1 MDTTVF
7 QRFQT
12 SLIAKRHNLIEWL
25 GQTPPT
31 KKQIQL
37 GIANEQAVQTHLQ
50 VVDQALEKISNQTLG
65 ICEVC
70 HKYVDTDLLEMDY
83 TTSVCLD
90 HYSEQERRQLEA
102 ELELSA
108 VVQRALLPQQMPEIP
123 GLNLAAFSRPAN
135 IIGGDYFDFLQF
147 RDGAYGLIIAD
158 AMGHGISASMLMSSF
173 QTALRTLV
181 PEKESPVE
189 VLERINHIILHN
201 INYVTFVTAFLCR
214 FDPSTRVLT
223 FSNAGQN
230 PPLLYRNRER
240 TVRWLKPTGPALGI
254 IESYYLKAESV
265 TLSDG
270 DILLFYTDGIT
281 EAINPQKEPFGQDR
295 LAALVQQNSSLSAQ
309 NLVRVVRQAVE
320 DFSGGRPLEDDI
332 TLIAG
337 RLEINP
343 VS

>member
-1 MDTTVF
+1 MDTSIL

-12 SLIAKRHNLIEWL
+12 SLIEKRHNLVEWL
-25 GQTPPT
+25 GQTPPA

-37 GIANEQAVQTHLQ
+37 GSADEQDVQAHLR
-50 VVDQALEKISNQTLG
+50 VVDQALEKISDQTLG

-70 HKYVDTDLLEMDY
+70 HKTVDTNLLEMDY
-83 TTSVCLD
+83 TASVCLD
-90 HYSEQERRQLEA
+90 HFSELERRQLEA

-108 VVQRALLPQQMPEIP
+108 VVQRALLPQQIPEIP

-158 AMGHGISASMLMSSF
+158 AMGHGIAASILMSSF

-181 PEKESPVE
+181 PEKVSPVE

-214 FDPSTRVLT
+214 FEPATHVLT

-230 PPLLYRNRER
+230 PPLLYRNREK
-240 TVRWLKPTGPALGI
+240 TVRWLGPTGAALGI
-254 IESYYLKAESV
+254 IESYSLKSESV
-265 TLSDG
+265 TLSEG

-281 EAINPQKEPFGQDR
+281 EATNPQKEPFGKER

-320 DFSGGRPLEDDI
+320 DFSGGHPLEDDI

-337 RLEINP
+337 RLEISP
-343 VS
+343 VA